1 MAQSLYFPSS
11 GMTKKSG
18 TIIDLELERKKRGL
32 IPHDPTYQIKINKMD
47 KMELLEEMVRFN
59 DSRSKG
65 EKMSLALMIQGRI
78 LFKALELMAQT
89 QELRLLAGSYRK
101 HLEHELEEKLTEI
114 KSIFAPRTPPY

>member
-1 MAQSLYFPSS
+1 MYFLKA

-18 TIIDLELERKKRGL
+18 MVIDLELERKKRGL
-32 IPHDPTYQIKINKMD
+32 MPHDPTYQIKINKMD

>member
-1 MAQSLYFPSS
+1 
-11 GMTKKSG
+11 MTKKSEK
-18 TIIDLELERKKRGL
+18 IIDLDLERKKRGL
-32 IPHDPTYQIKINKMD
+32 LPHDPEYQIRINRMD

-65 EKMSLALMIQGRI
+65 EKMSFALMIQGRI

-101 HLEHELEEKLTEI
+101 HLEHELEEKLTEF
-114 KSIFAPRTPPY
+114 KSIFNSRPPG